1 MLLAYTWAVGQV
13 FLLTFAFFLF
23 LLWIWLLIRV
33 AIDVFKRHDLSGLGK
48 AGWILA
54 LILFPIISVIVYMI
68 TNPLSISMSSV
79 GSYGPSDAA
88 IARQIKAAH

>member
-23 LLWIWLLIRV
+23 LLWLWLLIKI
-33 AIDVFKRHDLSGLGK
+33 AIDVFRRKDLSGMGK
-48 AGWILA
+48 AGWVLA
-54 LILFPIISVIVYMI
+54 LILFPFITVVIYMI
-68 TNPLSISMSSV
+68 TNPVSLSAGTI
-79 GSYGPSDAA
+79 GAYGPSDAA

>member
-23 LLWIWLLIRV
+23 LLWIWMLVRIS
-33 AIDVFKRHDLSGLGK
+33 IDVFGRHDLSGIAK
-48 AGWILA
+48 AAWVLA
-54 LILFPIISVIVYMI
+54 LIIFPIFSVIVYLI
-68 TNPLSISMSSV
+68 IRPLSLSVSSV
-79 GSYGPSDAA
+79 GAFGPSDAA

>member
-23 LLWIWLLIRV
+23 LLWIWLLIRIS
-33 AIDVFKRHDLSGLGK
+33 IDVFRRHDLSGMGK

-54 LILFPIISVIVYMI
+54 LILFPIMTVIVYLI
-68 TNPLSISMSSV
+68 TNPLSISTSSV
-79 GSYGPSDAA
+79 GAFAPSDAA